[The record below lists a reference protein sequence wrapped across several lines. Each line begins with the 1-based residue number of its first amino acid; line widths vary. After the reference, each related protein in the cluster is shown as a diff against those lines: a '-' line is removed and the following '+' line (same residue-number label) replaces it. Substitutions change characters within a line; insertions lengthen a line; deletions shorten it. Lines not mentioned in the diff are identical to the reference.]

1 MLLTLEADGS
11 GPGENDAPTNSP
23 LHETRKRG
31 ASSREKRTLIS
42 TKNGQEP
49 MIKAL
54 PSILDTKMDLKTYFG
69 HFHLKNNTEFG
80 KRCKGDVQTK
90 MYVTRKEAD
99 LSLNLL
105 QTLCTLTDVVTSAI
119 FTVFM

>member
-11 GPGENDAPTNSP
+11 GPGENDTPTKSP

-31 ASSREKRTLIS
+31 ASSRGKRTLVS

-54 PSILDTKMDLKTYFG
+54 PRIVATKTDLKIYFG
-69 HFHLKNNTEFG
+69 HFHLKKNTEFG

-99 LSLNLL
+99 LNLNLL
-105 QTLCTLTDVVTSAI
+105 QTRCTLTDVVTSAI
-119 FTVFM
+119 FTVSM